1 MIELLMLYIVFSY
14 LYMLGAIIDFYDGKV
29 DDKGISG
36 ALFAF
41 LFSPVTMP
49 VFMGM
54 NK

>member
-1 MIELLMLYIVFSY
+1 MIDLFIFYIVFSY

-29 DDKGISG
+29 DDNGISG

-54 NK
+54 NQ

>member
-1 MIELLMLYIVFSY
+1 MNDLFIFYVVFSY

>member
-1 MIELLMLYIVFSY
+1 MIELFIFYVVFSY
-14 LYMLGAIIDFYDGKV
+14 LYMAGAIIDFCDGKV

-41 LFSPVTMP
+41 LFSPVAMP

-54 NK
+54 NQ